1 MVGLC
6 FFLKNGLWDTTHN
19 RLRIDDADQR
29 LKIYSTEVVITEF
42 FCKYPTKYDM
52 TICCET

>member
-1 MVGLC
+1 MVGLR
-6 FFLKNGLWDTTHN
+6 FFKNGLWDTTHN
-19 RLRIDDADQR
+19 RLRISDADQR
-29 LKIYSTEVVITEF
+29 LKIYSTEVIIEL